1 MVHSQGEV
9 LVQRI
14 LTGLMFSFPRDC
26 FPDASGVL
34 LVLFELMPQEV
45 AVWVRKT
52 IGMLPAGTV
61 KPGEAER
68 LMNGIS
74 DKVQKGEIR
83 KVRTLLQGTS
93 KSSIPEPS
101 PAELGQD
108 LIWTADFTNSY
119 RRRNVAPRDGLG
131 RLEAARFRFS
141 G

>member
-1 MVHSQGEV
+1 
-9 LVQRI
+9 
-14 LTGLMFSFPRDC
+14 MFSFPRDC

-83 KVRTLLQGTS
+83 KVRTLLQGRS
-93 KSSIPEPS
+93 KSSLPEPS
-101 PAELGQD
+101 PAEL
-108 LIWTADFTNSY
+108 
-119 RRRNVAPRDGLG
+119 R
-131 RLEAARFRFS
+131 
-141 G
+141 

>member
-26 FPDASGVL
+26 FTDASGVL
-34 LVLFELMPQEV
+34 LVLFELLPQEV

-52 IGMLPAGTV
+52 IEMLPAGTV
-61 KPGEAER
+61 KPGEADR

-83 KVRTLLQGTS
+83 KVRTSLQGMHAKAPNPQVSTRMRIGS
-93 KSSIPEPS
+93 D
-101 PAELGQD
+101 LG
-108 LIWTADFTNSY
+108 S
-119 RRRNVAPRDGLG
+119 
-131 RLEAARFRFS
+131 
-141 G
+141 

>member
-1 MVHSQGEV
+1 
-9 LVQRI
+9 
-14 LTGLMFSFPRDC
+14 MFSFPRDC

-34 LVLFELMPQEV
+34 LVLFELLPQEV

-52 IGMLPAGTV
+52 IEMLPAGTV
-61 KPGEAER
+61 KPGEADR

-83 KVRTLLQGTS
+83 KVRTLLQG
-93 KSSIPEPS
+93 IPKPLNPQIS
-101 PAELGQD
+101 TRARTGSD
-108 LIWTADFTNSY
+108 LDFLDFTNSY